1 MLLHVVLGRVILG
14 SKVPNSF
21 ATGWDPNSEQLLQ
34 RPLDTSGITHLTS
47 MKGSNMI
54 SIIMTVSAA
63 LYSANLSC
71 TPF

>member
-1 MLLHVVLGRVILG
+1 MIPG
-14 SKVPNSF
+14 SEVPDSF
-21 ATGWDPNSEQLLQ
+21 ATGRDPNSEQSLQ

-47 MKGSNMI
+47 TEGSNMI

-63 LYSANLSC
+63 LYSANLSY